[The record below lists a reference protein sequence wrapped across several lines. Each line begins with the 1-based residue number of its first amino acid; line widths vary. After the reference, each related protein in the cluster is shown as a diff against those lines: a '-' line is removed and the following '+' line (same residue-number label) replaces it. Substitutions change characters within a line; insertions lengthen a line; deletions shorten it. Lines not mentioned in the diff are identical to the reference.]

1 MNIKLKHMIKGSVS
15 GGYKLMKGFFKA
27 TILALSLIQIFS
39 LKAFAEER
47 VGNLKELENNI
58 HSHFKNRDLEFNFV
72 YIGTRKE
79 FEENIRKC
87 IINSYSKDDYLERSW
102 LEIKPKA
109 KITAKGI
116 ETTLKVSYLTTKEQE
131 EYIDSELERITKS
144 LVNTN
149 MSTLEKVN
157 IINEYIMDRYEYD
170 YTKKSISVYSA
181 LTTSVAVC
189 QGYSMT
195 AYKMLN
201 YAGIENRIIV
211 GTLKG
216 ESHSWNEVKIDDK
229 WYHLD
234 ITNNDSKEK
243 NKYFLV
249 SDEVLISY
257 GYYWDIYKYP
267 KALKEYY

>member
-1 MNIKLKHMIKGSVS
+1 
-15 GGYKLMKGFFKA
+15 MKRFFKV
-27 TILALSLIQIFS
+27 TMLALSFLQIFS

-47 VGNLKELENNI
+47 VGNLIDLENNI
-58 HSHFKNRDLEFNFV
+58 HSHFLNRDKEFNLI
-72 YIGTRKE
+72 YTGTRKE

-87 IINSYSKDDYLERSW
+87 ITNSYLKDDYLERSW

-116 ETTLKVSYLTTKEQE
+116 ETTMEVTYLTTKEQE
-131 EYIDSELERITKS
+131 EYIDSELEKITKS
-144 LVNTN
+144 LVNAN
-149 MSTLEKVN
+149 MSTLEKVT
-157 IINEYIMDRYEYD
+157 IINEYIIDRYEYD

-181 LTTSVAVC
+181 LTTSIAAC

-201 YAGIENRIIV
+201 YAGVENRIIV

-216 ESHSWNEVKIDDK
+216 EPHSWNTVKIDGN
-229 WYHLD
+229 WYQLD

-243 NKYFLV
+243 NKYFLI
-249 SDEVLISY
+249 SDETLSSHEY
-257 GYYWDIYKYP
+257 SWDRDKYP
-267 KALKEYY
+267 KAFNGYY

>member
-1 MNIKLKHMIKGSVS
+1 
-15 GGYKLMKGFFKA
+15 MKGFFKA

-58 HSHFKNRDLEFNFV
+58 HNHLENRDVKFNV
-72 YIGTRKE
+72 IYIGSRKE
-79 FEENIRKC
+79 FEENIRNC
-87 IINSYSKDDYLERSW
+87 IKNSYSNDDYLDRSW

-116 ETTLKVSYLTTKEQE
+116 ETTMEVKYIATKQQE
-131 EYIDSELERITKS
+131 EYTDLELEKVTKTLINGNMSELE
-144 LVNTN
+144 
-149 MSTLEKVN
+149 KVK
-157 IINEYIMDRYEYD
+157 IINEYIINRYEYD
-170 YTKKSISVYSA
+170 YAHKSLSVYSA

-216 ESHSWNEVKIDDK
+216 VSHSWNAVKIDGN
-229 WYHLD
+229 WYQLD

-249 SDEVLISY
+249 SDEILSLSEY
-257 GYYWDIYKYP
+257 SWDREKYP
-267 KALKEYY
+267 KALKAYY